1 MFLSYCAVPYHIS
14 VRSTKPPKISVQL
27 QEPEQTRKG
36 RNYRTVRRQPDV
48 REVVR
53 ETKPQWKHGFHGQE
67 LEYSKHLENKHPQ
80 ISKKGLF
87 MSHTLFIKIPI
98 NSAGPFKISE
108 KNFQFE
114 IQRFDSDLSQRF
126 EPFYRLKM

>member
-1 MFLSYCAVPYHIS
+1 MILSYCAVPYHIS

-80 ISKKGLF
+80 ISKNFNHESYKN
-87 MSHTLFIKIPI
+87 LFIKIPK
-98 NSAGPFKISE
+98 NSTES
-108 KNFQFE
+108 FE
-114 IQRFDSDLSQRF
+114 IF
-126 EPFYRLKM
+126 EKIFSV

>member
-1 MFLSYCAVPYHIS
+1 MPYHIS

-80 ISKKGLF
+80 ISK
-87 MSHTLFIKIPI
+87 
-98 NSAGPFKISE
+98 
-108 KNFQFE
+108 NFNH
-114 IQRFDSDLSQRF
+114 DS
-126 EPFYRLKM
+126 